1 MVHGQM
7 MNPVPSKRILVVDD
21 EPLVCDSVRMLLVWA
36 GHKVETALSGAEALA
51 KFESQTFDL
60 VFTDFKM
67 PQMNG
72 EQLAHA
78 IKERDPLKPVIMLTA
93 FPPKQKPPAVD
104 VVVLKPFTLERL
116 CEAISRVAA

>member
-1 MVHGQM
+1 

-21 EPLVCDSVRMLLVWA
+21 EPLVCDSVRMLLAWA
-36 GHKVETALSGAEALA
+36 GHKVETAFSGAEALA
-51 KFESQTFDL
+51 KFEAGNFDL

-93 FPPKQKPPAVD
+93 FPPKQKAPAVD
-104 VVVLKPFTLERL
+104 VVVLKPFTLDRL